1 MTAASPSSERIGP
14 AIGLTPAGALA
25 VLLLLAFAIIAVA
38 GPLLSPFD
46 PTAIGAGMPFEPPSV
61 QHLLGTDNF
70 GRDVFSRI
78 VAGTR
83 PALATGLAAT
93 ALAVVAGTALG
104 LWLAC
109 RRGIADEIVAR
120 LLDMVISMPPLIMAL
135 LAVSVFGSYP
145 LLVVLTVAVL
155 FAPRVARVVRAAALS
170 VVTEDYVTA
179 AVLRGESNWTIAL
192 RELLPNVAGTVFVE
206 FSIRT
211 GYAIVMIGSLSFL
224 GFGSPPPTPEW
235 GLMIN
240 EGYATVSASIWPVL
254 APAAAMALLVT
265 AVNLFTEDVARLI
278 GHTSATKGRL

>member
-1 MTAASPSSERIGP
+1 MTVLLPAESWRAGERLSLI
-14 AIGLTPAGALA
+14 GALA
-25 VLLLLAFAIIAVA
+25 GVLLAGFFATAIASSWLA
-38 GPLLSPFD
+38 PFD
-46 PTAIGAGMPFEPPSV
+46 PTAIGTGMPFESPSWR
-61 QHLLGTDNF
+61 HFFGTDNF
-70 GRDVFSRI
+70 GRDVFSRV

-83 PALATGLAAT
+83 PALVTGLAAT
-93 ALAVVAGTALG
+93 GLAVAIGATLG

-109 RRGIADEIVAR
+109 RRGLVDEVVAR
-120 LLDMVISMPPLIMAL
+120 VLDILISMPPLIMAL
-135 LAVSVFGSYP
+135 LAISVFGSNP
-145 LLVVLTVAVL
+145 TLVVLTVAFL

-179 AVLRGESNWTIAL
+179 ALLRGETTISIAF

-240 EGYATVSASIWPVL
+240 EGYAAVNASFWPVL
-254 APAAAMALLVT
+254 APAAAMALLVI
-265 AVNLFTEDVARLI
+265 AVNLFTEDFARLI
-278 GHTSATKGRL
+278 GHSSAAGGRR